1 MNARRTILNG
11 ILEHIVSGN
20 GCSADFVG
28 EAIVV
33 AEEAKGSHVK
43 TQLRPYSSR

>member
-1 MNARRTILNG
+1 MKARRTILYG

-33 AEEAKGSHVK
+33 VAEEAKGSHVK
-43 TQLRPYSSR
+43 T